1 MSTQIKQA
9 TFYFHP
15 RDEHEKQ
22 IVFVFDTMYTS

>member
-15 RDEHEKQ
+15 QGWTWKADSLCLWYH
-22 IVFVFDTMYTS
+22 V